1 MKGGSLMTEPFEQ
14 AWELA
19 KADFALRGSL
29 SGESY
34 EDEQPDAYG
43 YHFRKPVD
51 YMFKPYG
58 SDETQTITDKNFTL
72 LGPISQIAKLKAYRA
87 AMNSYGFTREEKA
100 RLLRMFRGN
109 VPFDNDEP
117 IVQYYNELVEQNIYQ
132 EVIDTTTHE
141 SGHEAHQLADPG
153 YSSRGHQR
161 EFLRQQGRRAE
172 IERMMYDL
180 FDYYDHM
187 SNSPTTEASLKEFIA
202 YMTQNPFDSKKVID
216 NLFSHPD
223 VGRRYAKR
231 AEKASTFSNERKKRN
246 LENAVLSMASQYL
259 NRTNVGPAQ
268 FGGQGS
274 GAARKKIASRY
285 EPVKALLRQI
295 RGLDENEIGSFE
307 DLPKEIQEGI
317 GNIELRNKLTDFF
330 EDNYKNA
337 FQSYGTLDLF
347 RDDPEKFLAN
357 YEMIDPSQ
365 YKDVDDGVGD
375 AYLYRWNDYGDLSLN
390 PDLVSM
396 YLGYYDSQG
405 DGEFLPSDYEDYLQ
419 DGDLFFKPKTKS
431 RRLERIPARYKEPKF
446 GSDAVLRE
454 IEDAYTL
461 ANALRNPNRDAMDSS
476 MAFTGGN

>member
-1 MKGGSLMTEPFEQ
+1 MTKPFDR

-29 SGESY
+29 RGESY

-51 YMFKPYG
+51 YTFKPYG

-72 LGPISQIAKLKAYRA
+72 LGPIGQYSKLKAYRA
-87 AMNSYGFTREEKA
+87 AMNSMGFTGEEKVHF
-100 RLLRMFRGN
+100 MDMVKGTI
-109 VPFDNDEP
+109 PFDNNEP
-117 IVQYYNELVEQNIYQ
+117 IVQYYNELLEHMITQ

-161 EFLRQQGRRAE
+161 EVLRQQGRISEAE
-172 IERMMYDL
+172 QMKKDL
-180 FDYYDHM
+180 FDYDDYV
-187 SNSPTTEASLKEFIA
+187 SRSPTTEASLKEYIA
-202 YMTQNPFDSKKVID
+202 YMTQHPFDQAD
-216 NLFSHPD
+216 MFNALQNHPD
-223 VGRRYAKR
+223 VGKRYAAR
-231 AEKASTFSNERKKRN
+231 AKKSILEPFRKKRN

-268 FGGQGS
+268 FGSQGS

-295 RGLDENEIGSFE
+295 RGLDEDEIGSFE

-330 EDNYKNA
+330 EDNFRSA
-337 FQSYGTLDLF
+337 FQPYGTLDLF

-365 YKDVDDGVGD
+365 YKDVDDGFGD

-405 DGEFLPSDYEDYLQ
+405 DGEFLSSDYEDYLS

-431 RRLERIPARYKEPKF
+431 RRLERLPSRYKEPKF

-454 IEDAYTL
+454 IELAYDL

>member
-1 MKGGSLMTEPFEQ
+1 MTAFDR

-19 KADFALRGSL
+19 KADFALRGTL

-51 YMFKPYG
+51 YTFRPYG

-72 LGPISQIAKLKAYRA
+72 LGPIGQIAKLKAYKA
-87 AMNSYGFTREEKA
+87 AMNSYGFTGEEKA

-117 IVQYYNELVEQNIYQ
+117 IVQYYNELVEGMVTQ
-132 EVIDTTTHE
+132 EVIDTTMHE

-172 IERMMYDL
+172 IQQMMYDL
-180 FDYYDHM
+180 FDYDDYK
-187 SNSPTTEASLKEFIA
+187 SSSPTTEASLKEFIA
-202 YMTQNPFDSKKVID
+202 YMTEYPFDSKKVID
-216 NLFSHPD
+216 SLFSHPD
-223 VGRRYAKR
+223 VGRRYANR
-231 AEKASTFSNERKKRN
+231 AEKASTFFNERKKRN

-295 RGLDENEIGSFE
+295 RGLNEDEIGSFE

-317 GNIELRNKLTDFF
+317 GNLELRNKLTDFF
-330 EDNYKNA
+330 EDNYKSA
-337 FQSYGTLDLF
+337 FQPYGTLDLF

-365 YKDVDDGVGD
+365 YKDVDDGFGD

-405 DGEFLPSDYEDYLQ
+405 DGEFLPTDYEDYLQ
-419 DGDLFFKPKTKS
+419 DGDLFFRPKTKS
-431 RRLERIPARYKEPKF
+431 RRLERIPSRYKEPKF